1 MKLKNW
7 LLLLTAASMV
17 AGISACGKKETPS
30 ASPAPQAAASQP
42 QQQATEAKLPD
53 VSTTPAE
60 MAKAYSDNSV
70 SADQQFKGK
79 VILVSGTV
87 SDISNDENGN
97 PYITMA
103 SGTYKNVPRFQ
114 FDKDSLTE
122 LAMLQKGQKLTVIC
136 TGDGDNAKTPMNKDC
151 KIIQSTSNG
160 QQGLQSVQEEVK
172 QAPPPVAQRSGGNSL
187 SRGSWSYLASYGN
200 INGITT
206 NHVFVDKRTKV
217 GSSALV
223 MTSLEAGN
231 LDGWSLIYRKEAD
244 CYANQIRT
252 VSTVSWYNA
261 SGNYAKEAQPSNPNW
276 QTPSNAGD
284 RALVR
289 YLCR

>member
-1 MKLKNW
+1 
-7 LLLLTAASMV
+7 
-17 AGISACGKKETPS
+17 
-30 ASPAPQAAASQP
+30 
-42 QQQATEAKLPD
+42 
-53 VSTTPAE
+53 
-60 MAKAYSDNSV
+60 
-70 SADQQFKGK
+70 
-79 VILVSGTV
+79 
-87 SDISNDENGN
+87 
-97 PYITMA
+97 MA
-103 SGTYKNVPRFQ
+103 SGSYKNVPRFQ

-160 QQGLQSVQEEVK
+160 QQGLQSVQDEVK
-172 QAPPPVAQRSGGNSL
+172 QTPTPAPAPAAQSSGGNAL

-223 MTSLEAGN
+223 RTTLEAGN

-261 SGNYAKEAQPSNPNW
+261 SGNYAKEAQPNNPNW